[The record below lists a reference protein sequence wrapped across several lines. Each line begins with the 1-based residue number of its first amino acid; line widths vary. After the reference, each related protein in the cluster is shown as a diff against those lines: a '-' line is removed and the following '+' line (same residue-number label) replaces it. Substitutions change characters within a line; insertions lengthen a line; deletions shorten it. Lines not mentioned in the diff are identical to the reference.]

1 MTASPNMSALSSAT
15 ALRWYDTA
23 FADAAKEREFQQA
36 EGPSA
41 IVYARLALGLAAV
54 LFASFGITDWLFAPN
69 ALAMSAIRAASILV
83 LLIAFGA
90 TYSPRVLPHHQLLMQ
105 VGALSVSIGY
115 IGIVAL
121 APPPLLPLY
130 LDCVVLIIIGIFVVL
145 RMGTLRA
152 SLSVLVVMA
161 LLDATYL
168 YVGLGTQQD
177 FIVYQLIMLTA
188 FAIGFFSNYIYER
201 QRRIA
206 YLGRRGAEQQAAR
219 LEQALR
225 RAAEAQMQAEQAA
238 RVKSDFVAHVSHELR
253 TPLNAVI
260 GFGEVLERQIFGPLG
275 HAKYAEYARDIRES
289 GQHLLSLI
297 NDVLD
302 LSKVEAGRM
311 ELHRE
316 LLAPH
321 ELARASLVLVSGLSH
336 VRGTRIAVDVSQ
348 ELPPVFGD
356 SRAIKQMLVNL
367 LSNAL
372 KFSPPG
378 GQVSITADAGDRH
391 IRFVISDNGP
401 GMTAEQVQIAMTPFG
416 QVSGMVADSERGTG
430 LGLALA
436 NSLAELHGA
445 PLRLESEPGRGT
457 RAIITLPR
465 GHAHLLAPAEV

>member
-1 MTASPNMSALSSAT
+1 MTASPNASASTA
-15 ALRWYDTA
+15 ALRWYDSA
-23 FADAAKEREFQQA
+23 FADPAKEREYQQA
-36 EGPSA
+36 EGPNA

-69 ALAMSAIRAASILV
+69 ALMMTVIRVCSILILLLAFAASY
-83 LLIAFGA
+83 APA
-90 TYSPRVLPHHQLLMQ
+90 AQPHHQLLMQ
-105 VGALSVSIGY
+105 VGALTVGIGY
-115 IGIVAL
+115 IGVVAL
-121 APPPLLPLY
+121 APPSLLPLY
-130 LDCVVLIIIGIFVVL
+130 LDCVILVVVGIFVVL
-145 RMGTLRA
+145 RMSTLRA
-152 SLSVLVVMA
+152 SVSVLVVMA
-161 LLDATYL
+161 LLDIAYL
-168 YVGLGTQQD
+168 YVGLGTQDD
-177 FIVYQLIMLTA
+177 FVVYQLIMVTA

-206 YLGRRGAEQQAAR
+206 YLGRRAAEQQAAR

-275 HAKYAEYARDIRES
+275 HRKYAEYARDIRES

-321 ELARASLVLVSGLSH
+321 ELARASLVLVSGLSQA
-336 VRGTRIAVDVSQ
+336 RGTRVSVDVPQ
-348 ELPPVFGD
+348 DLPPVFGD
-356 SRAIKQMLVNL
+356 ARAIKQMLVNL

-378 GQVSITADAGDRH
+378 GAVSIAARADDGNV
-391 IRFVISDNGP
+391 RFVISDNGP

-445 PLRLESEPGRGT
+445 PLQLDSEPGRGT
-457 RAIITLPR
+457 RATVTLPR
-465 GHAHLLAPAEV
+465 GNTLQLAAD

>member
-1 MTASPNMSALSSAT
+1 MTASQTNSVFSAA

-23 FADAAKEREFQQA
+23 FADAVMEREFQQA

-41 IVYARLALGLAAV
+41 IVYARFALGLAAV

-69 ALAMSAIRAASILV
+69 APMMSAIRGASILV
-83 LLIAFGA
+83 LLLAFVA
-90 TYSPRVLPHHQLLMQ
+90 TYVPGMQSRHQLVTQ
-105 VGALSVSIGY
+105 VGALSVGVGY
-115 IGIVAL
+115 IGVVAL
-121 APPPLLPLY
+121 APPQLLPLY
-130 LDCVVLIIIGIFVVL
+130 LDCVILIIIGVFVVL

-152 SLSVLVVMA
+152 SLSVLLVMA
-161 LLDATYL
+161 LLDVTYL
-168 YVGLGTQQD
+168 YVGLGSQED
-177 FIVYQLIMLTA
+177 FVVYQLIMISA

-201 QRRIA
+201 QRRIT
-206 YLGRRGAEQQAAR
+206 YLGRRAAEQQAAR

-275 HAKYAEYARDIRES
+275 HRKYAEYARDIRES

-336 VRGTRIAVDVSQ
+336 LRGTRIEVDVAQ
-348 ELPPVFGD
+348 DLPPVYGD
-356 SRAIKQMLVNL
+356 ARAIKQMLVNL

-378 GQVSITADAGDRH
+378 GAIRIGAEAGER
-391 IRFVISDNGP
+391 IVRFVISDNGP
-401 GMTAEQVQIAMTPFG
+401 GMTAAQVQIAMTPFG

-445 PLRLESEPGRGT
+445 PLQLDSEPGRGT

-465 GHAHLLAPAEV
+465 GDTRQLAAD

>member
-1 MTASPNMSALSSAT
+1 M
-15 ALRWYDTA
+15 
-23 FADAAKEREFQQA
+23 
-36 EGPSA
+36 
-41 IVYARLALGLAAV
+41 
-54 LFASFGITDWLFAPN
+54 LFASFCITDWLFAPN
-69 ALAMSAIRAASILV
+69 ALPMTMIRVCSILI
-83 LLIAFGA
+83 LLFAFA
-90 TYSPRVLPHHQLLMQ
+90 VSYSPRAQRHHQLLMQ
-105 VGALSVSIGY
+105 VGALTVGIGY
-115 IGIVAL
+115 IGVVAL
-121 APPPLLPLY
+121 APPSLLPLY
-130 LDCVVLIIIGIFVVL
+130 LDCVILIILGIFAVL

-152 SLSVLVVMA
+152 SISVLVVMV
-161 LLDATYL
+161 LLDAAYL
-168 YVGLGTQQD
+168 YVGLGTQED
-177 FIVYQLIMLTA
+177 FIVYQLIMMTA

-206 YLGRRGAEQQAAR
+206 YLGQRAAEQQAAR

-275 HAKYAEYARDIRES
+275 HRKYAEYARDIRES

-336 VRGTRIAVDVSQ
+336 LRGTRVAVDVPQ
-348 ELPPVFGD
+348 DLPPVFGD
-356 SRAIKQMLVNL
+356 ARAIKQMLVNL

-378 GQVSITADAGDRH
+378 GVVSVSAWADDDS
-391 IRFVISDNGP
+391 IRFTISDNGP
-401 GMTAEQVQIAMTPFG
+401 GMTAEQVRIAMTPFG

-445 PLRLESEPGRGT
+445 PLQLDSEPGRGT
-457 RAIITLPR
+457 RAIVKLPR
-465 GHAHLLAPAEV
+465 GHTLQFAAD

>member
-1 MTASPNMSALSSAT
+1 MTASQTASAFSAA

-23 FADAAKEREFQQA
+23 FADVATEREFQQA

-41 IVYARLALGLAAV
+41 IVYARFALGLAAV
-54 LFASFGITDWLFAPN
+54 LFASFGIPDWLFAPN
-69 ALAMSAIRAASILV
+69 APMMSAIRAASILV
-83 LLIAFGA
+83 LFLAFAA
-90 TYSPRVLPHHQLLMQ
+90 TYFPGMQSRHQLVTQL
-105 VGALSVSIGY
+105 GALSVGVGY
-115 IGIVAL
+115 IGVVAL
-121 APPPLLPLY
+121 APPQLLPLY
-130 LDCVVLIIIGIFVVL
+130 LDCVILIIIGVFVVL

-152 SLSVLVVMA
+152 SLSVLLVMA

-168 YVGLGTQQD
+168 YVGLGSQED
-177 FIVYQLIMLTA
+177 FVVYQLIMISA

-206 YLGRRGAEQQAAR
+206 YLGRRAAEQQAAR

-275 HAKYAEYARDIRES
+275 HRKYAEYARDIRES

-336 VRGTRIAVDVSQ
+336 LRGTRIKVDVAQ
-348 ELPPVFGD
+348 DLPPVYGD
-356 SRAIKQMLVNL
+356 ARAIKQMLVNL

-378 GQVSITADAGDRH
+378 GAIRIGAEAGERVV
-391 IRFVISDNGP
+391 RFVISDNGP
-401 GMTAEQVQIAMTPFG
+401 GMTAAQVQIAMTPFG

-445 PLRLESEPGRGT
+445 PLQLDSEPGRGT

-465 GHAHLLAPAEV
+465 GDARQLAAD

>member
-1 MTASPNMSALSSAT
+1 MPTSPDISASASAS
-15 ALRWYDTA
+15 ALRWHDTA
-23 FADAAKEREFQQA
+23 FADPAKEREFQQA
-36 EGPSA
+36 EGPGA

-69 ALAMSAIRAASILV
+69 APLMSAIRAASILV
-83 LLIAFGA
+83 LLTVFAA
-90 TYSPRVLPHHQLLMQ
+90 TYATRFQPYHQLLMQ
-105 VGALSVSIGY
+105 IGALAVGIGY

-121 APPPLLPLY
+121 ATPPLLSLY
-130 LDCVVLIIIGIFVVL
+130 LNCVILIVVGIFVVL

-152 SLSVLVVMA
+152 SLTVLVVIA
-161 LLDATYL
+161 LLDIAYL
-168 YVGLGTQQD
+168 HGELGTRQD
-177 FIVYQLIMLTA
+177 FIVYQVIMASA
-188 FAIGFFSNYIYER
+188 FAIGFFCNYIYER

-206 YLGRRGAEQQAAR
+206 YLGRRVAEQQAAR

-225 RAAEAQMQAEQAA
+225 RAAEARMQAEQAA

-260 GFGEVLERQIFGPLG
+260 GFGEVLEQQIFGPLG
-275 HAKYAEYARDIRES
+275 HRKYTEYARDIRES

-316 LLAPH
+316 VLAPH
-321 ELARASLVLVSGLSH
+321 ELVRASLVLVSGLSQL
-336 VRGTRIAVDVSQ
+336 RGTKVAVHVPPD
-348 ELPPVFGD
+348 LPPVFGD
-356 SRAIKQMLVNL
+356 ARAIKQMLVNL

-378 GQVSITADAGDRH
+378 GSVWIGAEASESAV
-391 IRFVISDNGP
+391 RFMISDNGP
-401 GMTAEQVQIAMTPFG
+401 GMTAEQIRIAMTPFG

-445 PLRLESEPGRGT
+445 PLQLESEPGRGT
-457 RAIITLPR
+457 RAIVTLPR
-465 GHAHLLAPAEV
+465 GSR

>member
-1 MTASPNMSALSSAT
+1 MTAFPTATASST
-15 ALRWYDTA
+15 ALRWYDSA
-23 FADAAKEREFQQA
+23 FADPAKEREYQQA
-36 EGPSA
+36 EGPYA

-83 LLIAFGA
+83 LLIAFA
-90 TYSPRVLPHHQLLMQ
+90 TSYAPAAQPHHQLLMQ
-105 VGALSVSIGY
+105 IGALSVGIGY
-115 IGIVAL
+115 IGVVAL
-121 APPPLLPLY
+121 APPQLLSLY
-130 LDCVVLIIIGIFVVL
+130 LDCVILVIVGIFVVL
-145 RMGTLRA
+145 RMSTLRA
-152 SLSVLVVMA
+152 AWSVLIVMA
-161 LLDATYL
+161 LLDGAYL
-168 YVGLGTQQD
+168 YLGLGTRDD
-177 FIVYQLIMLTA
+177 FIVYQLIMVTA
-188 FAIGFFSNYIYER
+188 FAIGFFSNVIYER
-201 QRRIA
+201 QRRTA
-206 YLGRRGAEQQAAR
+206 YLGRRAAEQQAAR

-275 HAKYAEYARDIRES
+275 HRKYAEYARDIRES

-321 ELARASLVLVSGLSH
+321 ELARASLVLVSGLSQA
-336 VRGTRIAVDVSQ
+336 RGTRVSVDMPQ
-348 ELPPVFGD
+348 DLPPVFGD
-356 SRAIKQMLVNL
+356 ARAIKQMLVNL

-378 GQVSITADAGDRH
+378 GAVSIAARADDDKV
-391 IRFVISDNGP
+391 RFIISDNGP
-401 GMTAEQVQIAMTPFG
+401 GMTADQVQVAMTPFG

-445 PLRLESEPGRGT
+445 PLQLDSEPGRGT
-457 RAIITLPR
+457 RAIVTLPR
-465 GHAHLLAPAEV
+465 GPAQQLAAD